1 MTRSAS
7 KTQATEAGGTRI
19 GTSGKRSPA
28 KRAAEPTVTVLKIGE
43 ARESFPQMVSSLES
57 GLSATY
63 VVGRYGK
70 PAAALVSYQRFA
82 PMLVRGHKKEKLA
95 LLIVEDLLDDA
106 PQHLKSPAIR
116 EVSRLPM
123 SDLMALWRLDAL
135 PTNDREASLA
145 RKKLRHPEVFDR
157 LLHRARIAQA
167 IADARSAGLYEL
179 AEDAANT
186 TIDAESQEAE

>member
-1 MTRSAS
+1 MTRPAS
-7 KTQATEAGGTRI
+7 KTQATAAGGARI
-19 GTSGKRSPA
+19 GTSGARSSA
-28 KRAAEPTVTVLKIGE
+28 KHAAEPTITVLKIGE

-106 PQHLKSPAIR
+106 PQHLKSPAIG